1 MPSGVTEKLQVI
13 RLIHCLTDRSRVNLW
28 GVYREKVKLP
38 GTFIQHIAQAVIFSV
53 RGSVSYSHD
62 KQKSRLIVYSLLTKH
77 DVSSFVDLKA
87 IFAVMNIA

>member
-1 MPSGVTEKLQVI
+1 M
-13 RLIHCLTDRSRVNLW
+13 
-28 GVYREKVKLP
+28 
-38 GTFIQHIAQAVIFSV
+38 VIFSV
-53 RGSVSYSHD
+53 WGSVSYSHD